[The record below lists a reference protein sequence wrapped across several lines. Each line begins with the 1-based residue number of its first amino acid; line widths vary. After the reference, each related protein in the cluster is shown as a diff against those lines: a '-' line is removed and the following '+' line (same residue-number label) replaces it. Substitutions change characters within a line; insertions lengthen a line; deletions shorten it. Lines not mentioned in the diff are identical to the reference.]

1 MATTYDVI
9 VVCITSYCDDCVIDS
24 SKYYDRVMMIMI
36 TNTYLL
42 Y

>member
-1 MATTYDVI
+1 MATTYDVT
-9 VVCITSYCDDCVIDS
+9 VVCITSYCDDCIDS